1 MEMNRM
7 FRDRLP
13 VDKLSRQNAHI
24 YLPKW
29 QSHYF
34 RKILF
39 GSQGYSSFLFAC
51 ESQNLMTIRFY
62 SKYSRKGDVRASL
75 GFTLDIKL
83 ALLKLVFRCK
93 CAHVYGFP
101 DTLCRYFSCCC
112 MGGDGVRLTLI
123 LCRHLDL
130 GKISF

>member
-1 MEMNRM
+1 MNLM

-29 QSHYF
+29 QPHYF

-39 GSQGYSSFLFAC
+39 GSRRYSSFLFAC
-51 ESQNLMTIRFY
+51 ESQNSMTIRFY
-62 SKYSRKGDVRASL
+62 SKYTIKSDMRASL
-75 GFTLDIKL
+75 VFTLDTKL

-93 CAHVYGFP
+93 CTYVYGFP

-112 MGGDGVRLTLI
+112 IVGGGVFNPDFMSTP
-123 LCRHLDL
+123 
-130 GKISF
+130 GFG